1 MTQTTRFEMRLSDEL
16 RDALNEVRRVE
27 RDYPNQSEMI
37 RRLILRELMRIR
49 ATERRSPARELA
61 E

>member
-1 MTQTTRFEMRLSDEL
+1 MTQATRFEMRLSGEL

-49 ATERRSPARELA
+49 TADRRAPAREHA